1 MLSALSRALA
11 ASGMLTSTGAGKSRR
26 CFCVRCVS
34 VASATNT
41 RTSASAFWRAI
52 ADALGGDALVG
63 ERVVA
68 LALRGS
74 EVHQRVVDDLR
85 RQVGLGGAGAGAYF
99 LGFFGGE
106 SSEHAEAEDTKDE
119 AEKTVFYEVP
129 EILVNLNS
137 TGRKETYL
145 KIRISLELENAEA
158 QAAIEPLMPR
168 VIDSFQ
174 VFLREMR
181 VEDISG
187 SAGMIRLKEEMLQ
200 RINLSVAPLK
210 VKDVLFKEMLI
221 Q

>member
-1 MLSALSRALA
+1 MAKAPA
-11 ASGMLTSTGAGKSRR
+11 KDTSDSEAE
-26 CFCVRCVS
+26 
-34 VASATNT
+34 
-41 RTSASAFWRAI
+41 
-52 ADALGGDALVG
+52 ADAAAPAEGAETEADVRKKFSGKVIVLYIVLPLLVLLVG
-63 ERVVA
+63 T
-68 LALRGS
+68 
-74 EVHQRVVDDLR
+74 
-85 RQVGLGGAGAGAYF
+85 GAGAYF

-106 SSEHAEAEDTKDE
+106 TSEHAEAEDAKDE
-119 AEKTVFYEVP
+119 TDKTVFYEVP

-181 VEDISG
+181 VEDMSG
-187 SAGMIRLKEEMLQ
+187 SAGMVRLKEELLN
-200 RINLSVAPLK
+200 RINLSIQPHK
-210 VKDVLFKEMLI
+210 VSDVLFKEMLI